1 VSDQWKISAHDV
13 IDEALQANADRLDP
27 DVDADGILTD
37 LAAAGFVVI
46 RPTDPEVIE
55 RVAEVIYEETYPE
68 DERAAGVFGGE
79 RFGDCERIAELVFAA
94 LGGDQ

>member
-1 VSDQWKISAHDV
+1 VSAARQVVTDAV
-13 IDEALQANADRLDP
+13 GAYEAARVLNA
-27 DVDADGILTD
+27 

-46 RPTDPEVIE
+46 RPADPVVIE
-55 RVAEVIYEETYPE
+55 RAAEVIYEETYPE